1 MQKYHAME
9 DYKDYIA
16 SFSRLTATEWA
27 RVAFA
32 VLLYVALEML
42 AAWGAPTLALHPGFA
57 VAVGFLFFN
66 DLRFLPFV
74 FLAALISSIA
84 GGAEIPEIG
93 AHAVAA
99 TVMAG
104 TGAWLLVRRNVDPIF
119 RRDTDVLNLTWIIA
133 LISFAYPVAN
143 AIATLGTTPIISLLE
158 QYVATVFVLIVLLPL
173 ILRWVAKPR
182 FGRTTREIVETAI
195 VIAVVVTISALY
207 FLFGIETVAGVS
219 LLYVLL
225 LPLLWIAMLLR
236 PRFVTLSLFIVSLCA
251 LSGIVLR
258 DGQLPMTAF
267 EVELFLIAASA
278 ILLIITSLEEHRR
291 ANANRFLAQMA
302 TLENVVARLKS
313 ESQAKNDFIA
323 ILAHELRN
331 PLAPVVS
338 GIELLQ
344 LQRERDPEEMK
355 TLVSMR
361 ESLKTVRLLLND
373 LLDVSRISE
382 GKIMLHKETLSL
394 ETILDKALLSTEH
407 YRKERHQ
414 RLVIANTATHK
425 VYADPVR
432 LEQVF
437 SNLFT
442 NASKYSD
449 SGSTITVSVRDD
461 GDFVEVEVAD
471 EGIGLE
477 PDALERIF
485 LPFEQISRDTRAKGG
500 LGIGLA
506 LVRDFVRMHGGTVR
520 AESPGHGKGSRF
532 IVRVPRNNS
541 STSRP

>member
-1 MQKYHAME
+1 ME
-9 DYKDYIA
+9 DYKDYTA
-16 SFSRLTATEWA
+16 SFSRLTATEWVH
-27 RVAFA
+27 VAF
-32 VLLYVALEML
+32 VVFLYVALEIL
-42 AAWGAPTLALHPGFA
+42 AEWGAPALALHPGFA
-57 VAVGFLFFN
+57 LAVGFLFFKG
-66 DLRFLPFV
+66 LRFLPFI
-74 FLAALISSIA
+74 FLAVLVSSIA
-84 GGAEIPEIG
+84 RGAEIPEIG
-93 AHAVAA
+93 AYTVAA
-99 TVMAG
+99 TIIGG
-104 TGAWLLVRRNVDPIF
+104 TGAWLLVKRNVDPIF
-119 RRDTDVLNLTWIIA
+119 RRNLDVLNLTGIIA
-133 LISFAYPVAN
+133 LISLVYPMAK
-143 AIATLGTTPIISLLE
+143 AIASLGTIPLMSMLE
-158 QYVATVFVLIVLLPL
+158 QYVATAFVLIVLLPF

-182 FGRTTREIVETAI
+182 FGRTTREIMETT
-195 VIAVVVTISALY
+195 AVMALVVAISALY
-207 FLFGIETVAGVS
+207 FLFSIETVAGIS
-219 LLYVLL
+219 LLYFLL
-225 LPLLWIAMLLR
+225 LPLLWIAIRLR
-236 PRFVTLSLFIVSLCA
+236 PRFVTLSLLITSLCA

-258 DGQLPMTAF
+258 GGQFPMTAF
-267 EVELFLIAASA
+267 EVELFMVAASGT
-278 ILLIITSLEEHRR
+278 LLVITSLEEHRR

-302 TLENVVARLKS
+302 TLENVVARVKS

-344 LQRERDPEEMK
+344 LQHERDPEEMK
-355 TLVSMR
+355 TLASMG
-361 ESLKTVRLLLND
+361 ESLMTVRLLLND

-382 GKIMLHKETLSL
+382 GKIMLHKEVLSI
-394 ETILDKALLSTEH
+394 ETVLDKALLSTEH

-414 RLVIANTATHK
+414 NLVITNTATHK

-449 SGSTITVSVRDD
+449 SGSTITVSARNDD
-461 GDFVEVEVAD
+461 DFVEVEVAD

-485 LPFEQISRDTRAKGG
+485 LPFEQINRDTRAKGG

-520 AESPGHGKGSRF
+520 VESPGHGQGSRF
-532 IVRVPRNNS
+532 IVRLPRHNPAA
-541 STSRP
+541 TGA